1 MMVRSFEELVISG
14 VSQGISDI
22 HISGG
27 QPLVYRKDGNII
39 FDRTNIWSHKDID
52 SVVEGMLNEKQLRTL
67 NKRWSVDYALF
78 INKIRVRINVFYTTR
93 GLSMAVRLVPEATP
107 NIRILNLHPSLQQI
121 PELKS
126 GLVLICG
133 STGSGK
139 STTIAAILEEINR
152 TRALHIVTLEDP
164 IEFRFR
170 PKKCFIEQREVG
182 IHVPS
187 FRQGLLDVL
196 RENPDVVLVGELRD
210 PETIRLALNAAE
222 SGHLV
227 IASLHASSV
236 EDAIYRISNSYVGD
250 SDEIMRFQFA
260 SALSWL
266 IVQQLY
272 FVERL
277 GFRVPALSILK
288 ANTSVRS
295 VIRENKLSQIE
306 TIMYTSRNEGMFTLE
321 RYVNEFIERKG
332 EFQHPRKIFESVDDT
347 NPEPD
352 YRSHLIDPNA
362 IQDVVYTTSVS
373 DSEGQEKRKK
383 VKITEDFGQ
392 QYIIEDEPSLEELI
406 AQMEKKDFLRS
417 K

>member
-1 MMVRSFEELVISG
+1 MMARSFEELVISG

-52 SVVEGMLNEKQLRTL
+52 TVVEGMLNEKQLRTL

-93 GLSMAVRLVPEATP
+93 GLSMAIRLVPEATP
-107 NIRILNLHPSLQQI
+107 DIRILNLHPSLQQI

-236 EDAIYRISNSYVGD
+236 EDAIYRINNSSSGD
-250 SDEIMRFQFA
+250 SEEIIRFQFA
-260 SALSWL
+260 STISWL
-266 IVQQLY
+266 IVQQFQY
-272 FVERL
+272 VERA
-277 GFRVPALSILK
+277 GFRVPVLSILRG
-288 ANTSVRS
+288 TPSVRNI
-295 VIRENKLSQIE
+295 IRENKLAQIE
-306 TIMYTSRNEGMFTLE
+306 TAMFTGRNDGMFTME
-321 RYVNEFIERKG
+321 RYISEFINTAES
-332 EFQHPRKIFESVDDT
+332 FQHPHKIYQMSDDT
-347 NPEPD
+347 PPEPD
-352 YRSHLIDPNA
+352 YKSPLIDPSA
-362 IQDVVYTTSVS
+362 IQDVLYTTSLPTEEQS
-373 DSEGQEKRKK
+373 P
-383 VKITEDFGQ
+383 KIKMQDEFEP
-392 QYIIEDEPSLEELI
+392 QYVIEDENESDLAELI
-406 AQMEKKDFLRS
+406 AQMNK
-417 K
+417 

>member
-1 MMVRSFEELVISG
+1 MIKRFNELITLG
-14 VSQGISDI
+14 IRQGISDI

-27 QPLVYRKDGNII
+27 QPLVYRKDGKIH
-39 FDRTNIWSHKDID
+39 FDHTKGWHPQDID
-52 SVVEGMLNEKQLRTL
+52 ALVEGMLNERQIQML
-67 NKRWSVDYALF
+67 NRRWSVDYALSVSR
-78 INKIRVRINVFYTTR
+78 IRVRINVFYTTR
-93 GLSMAVRLVPEATP
+93 GLSMAIRLLPEATP
-107 NIRILNLHPSLQQI
+107 DLRILNLHPSLQDI
-121 PELKS
+121 PALRN

-152 TRALHIVTLEDP
+152 SRPLHIVTIEDP
-164 IEFRFR
+164 IEFRFT
-170 PKKCFIEQREVG
+170 PKQCFIEQREVG
-182 IHVPS
+182 VHVPS
-187 FRQGLLDVL
+187 FKQGLLDVL

-210 PETIRLALNAAE
+210 PETIRLALNTAE

-227 IASLHASSV
+227 IASLHASNA

-383 VKITEDFGQ
+383 VKVMEDFGQ

-406 AQMEKKDFLRS
+406 AQMEKNDFLRS
-417 K
+417 N